1 MAPRRGVALAAAAA
15 QRAAPSILLALAL
28 AVGCCRAAHAS
39 APPLISPSFQFG
51 LPNTTS
57 NWTAS
62 EPVTWS
68 LLTRDNTHRVIGA
81 VSGYAELYI
90 TSTTLEVLAGQQ
102 GGVYHV
108 RALRNSCAD
117 EGGTGCVA
125 TCTWVVLSYAEMAGL
140 GLAAAAL
147 CVLCC
152 FGVVRR
158 LQPAPETEEE
168 KRWRATGL
176 GIAADYYGTFLSGG
190 EAAPNV
196 ERGSP
201 RGTEL
206 PRRPPA
212 PRRMGVMGN
221 DRL

>member
-1 MAPRRGVALAAAAA
+1 MTPRRGATLAAAAA
-15 QRAAPSILLALAL
+15 RAAPSLLLAVAL

-51 LPNTTS
+51 LPNASS

-62 EPVTWS
+62 EPVTWT

-81 VSGYAELYI
+81 VPGYAMLYI
-90 TSTTLEVLAGQQ
+90 TSQALEVLAGQQ

-108 RALRNSCAD
+108 RALRNSCVD
-117 EGGTGCVA
+117 VGGAGCVA
-125 TCTWVVLSYAEMAGL
+125 TATWVVLSYGEMAGL
-140 GLAAAAL
+140 GLGAAAVS
-147 CVLCC
+147 VLCC

-168 KRWRATGL
+168 KRWRASGL
-176 GIAADYYGTFLSGG
+176 GVVREYYGTFLTG
-190 EAAPNV
+190 EAPAPTV
-196 ERGSP
+196 DIGSL
-201 RGTEL
+201 RATEQ
-206 PRRPPA
+206 PRRPPV
-212 PRRMGVMGN
+212 PRRVGVLAN